1 MGMKLTVDRNRCAG
15 HGLCEEAA
23 PQLLHLDDEGKCV
36 IDVEDIEEKDLEAAK
51 MAVRVC
57 PVIALTLT

>member
-1 MGMKLTVDRNRCAG
+1 MTMKLTVDRDRCAG

-23 PQLLHLDDEGKCV
+23 AQLLHLDDEGKCV
-36 IDVEDIEEKDLEAAK
+36 IDVEDIEDKDLEAAK